1 MAEVTGIAWCDHTFN
16 PWIGCQKVSPACDH
30 CYAET
35 QDVRFHGGVHWGPG
49 APRRRTTDAYWR
61 APLLWHRKAKA
72 AGVRRRVFC
81 ASSADVFDNAVPET
95 WRQDLWALIAATP
108 ALDWLLL
115 TKRPQ
120 NSLTMLPANWGGGWP
135 SVWLG
140 TSVENEVERRRR
152 VPVLLTV
159 PARIRFLSCEPLLE
173 PVDLAEDLAS
183 GALHWIIVGGE
194 SGRGRRPMLPGWPR
208 SLRDQCAAAEIPFF
222 FKQWGAK
229 APGDDLLDGTLHHE
243 WPASDTR

>member
-120 NSLTMLPANWGGGWP
+120 NILKMLPANWGGGWP

-159 PARIRFLSCEPLLE
+159 GTTC
-173 PVDLAEDLAS
+173 
-183 GALHWIIVGGE
+183 WT
-194 SGRGRRPMLPGWPR
+194 GRCTTNGRRAIRAEPPLSRLAHITRMFSTRRRPTIMLWMTSYYGSIRRSRPR
-208 SLRDQCAAAEIPFF
+208 
-222 FKQWGAK
+222 
-229 APGDDLLDGTLHHE
+229 
-243 WPASDTR
+243 